1 MPKYIKW
8 FDEITKGDVGIA
20 GGKGANLG
28 EMTRAGFPIPG
39 GFIVTSNAYFDF
51 IRANHLEGAMGAV
64 LDGLDVNDSNMLD
77 SASRKIES
85 MIVKG
90 EMSEEIK
97 KEIVEAYERLCSLE
111 RETVA
116 TAVRSSA
123 TAEDLPE
130 ASFAGQQKTFLNMKG
145 DEEVVN
151 AVRECWASLFEPR
164 AIFYRVQN
172 KFEHMKVGLAA
183 VVQKMVNADRA
194 GVMFSVDPVTQ
205 DRGIIVIEAAY
216 GLGETVVS
224 GEVTP
229 DTYKVRKSDVAIVD
243 KEIAAQD
250 FMVIR
255 DAQGGT
261 KEEKLD
267 PLIMRRQK
275 LDDQE
280 IKELAKTGKLI
291 EDHYKAP
298 QDMEWAIEGN
308 RMFIVQSRNVTT
320 LDKKKTEITPV
331 FRSTKPMVEEKDIPE
346 GQGGNSGQEPEMV
359 RMGIAASPGG
369 NGQQKHEVILKG
381 LAASPG
387 IASGRARVLK
397 GPEEISRVMSGD
409 ILVTAMTSPDYV
421 PAMKKA
427 AAIVTDEGGITSH
440 AAIVSRELGVPC
452 VVGTGT
458 ATKTITEGM
467 EVTVDGRSGL
477 VYRGNAIITEKKE
490 EIRPTIIQ
498 SEFIPSTATKVYVN
512 LAQPDLAEKVSH
524 LSVDGVGLMRAEFII
539 ANMGMHPKKF
549 IEDGKRQEFIDTLAE
564 NIAKVAG
571 AFHPRPV
578 VYRATDFKTNEYRH
592 LQGGEKYEGEEEN
605 PMIGFRGASRYIKEP
620 EVFKMELEAIQ
631 KVINE
636 YALRNV
642 WLMIPFVRRVGELRA
657 IKDIMH
663 EMGLHRTKDFK
674 LWIMVEVPS
683 AVFLLDKFIDV
694 GIDGVSIGSNDLTQL
709 ILGIDRDNKILGRD
723 FDERNEAV
731 MNAIEQVVRTCNARG
746 VTVSICGQAPSVY
759 PEFAEKLVEFGVTS
773 ISINP
778 DAFERTKKIVASA
791 EKRVTLRMLR
801 ELTQRKDG

>member
-39 GFIVTSNAYFDF
+39 GFILTSNAYFDF
-51 IRANHLEGAMGAV
+51 IRANHLESAMSAV
-64 LDGLDVNDSNMLD
+64 LDGLDVNDSNLLD

-90 EMSEEIK
+90 EISEEIR
-97 KEIVEAYERLCSLE
+97 KEIVDAYERLCSIE

-145 DEEVVN
+145 DEEVIN
-151 AVRECWASLFEPR
+151 AIRECWASLFEPR

-172 KFEHMKVGLAA
+172 NFEHMKVGLAA

-205 DRGIIVIEAAY
+205 DRSIMVIEAAY

-229 DTYKVRKSDVAIVD
+229 DTYKVRKSDLAIVD

-320 LDKKKTEITPV
+320 LDKKAEITPV
-331 FRSTKPMVEEKDIPE
+331 FRGTKPMVEEKDIPAPAGE
-346 GQGGNSGQEPEMV
+346 NSGQKP
-359 RMGIAASPGG
+359 
-369 NGQQKHEVILKG
+369 EVILKG

-387 IASGRARVLK
+387 IAAGRARVLK

-458 ATKTITEGM
+458 ATKVISDGM

-477 VYRGNAIITEKKE
+477 VYRGNAIISEKKE
-490 EIRPTIIQ
+490 EIKPTIIQ
-498 SEFIPSTATKVYVN
+498 SEFIPSTATKIYVN

-549 IEDGKRQEFIDTLAE
+549 LEDGKRQEFIDGLAE

-578 VYRATDFKTNEYRH
+578 VYRATDFKTNEYKH

-663 EMGLHRTKDFK
+663 EMGMHRTKDFK

-709 ILGIDRDNKILGRD
+709 ILGIDRDNTILGRD

-731 MNAIEQVVRTCNARG
+731 MTAIEQVVRTCNARG

-759 PEFAEKLVEFGVTS
+759 PEFTEKLIEFGVTS
-773 ISINP
+773 VSINP

-801 ELTQRKDG
+801 ELTQRKDNQ

>member
-1 MPKYIKW
+1 MPKYIRW

-51 IRANHLEGAMGAV
+51 IRANHLESAMSAV
-64 LDGLDVNDSNMLD
+64 LDGLDVNDSNLLD

-90 EMSEEIK
+90 EISEEIR

-145 DEEVVN
+145 DEAVIN

-172 KFEHMKVGLAA
+172 NFEHMKVGLAA

-205 DRGIIVIEAAY
+205 DRSIMVIEAAY

-229 DTYKVRKSDVAIVD
+229 DTYKVRKSDFTIAD

-320 LDKKKTEITPV
+320 LDKKAEITPV
-331 FRSTKPMVEEKDIPE
+331 FRGAKPMVEEKDTPASAGE
-346 GQGGNSGQEPEMV
+346 GSGQKP
-359 RMGIAASPGG
+359 
-369 NGQQKHEVILKG
+369 EVILKG

-387 IASGRARVLK
+387 IAAGRARVLK

-458 ATKTITEGM
+458 ATKVISEGM

-539 ANMGMHPKKF
+539 ANMGMHPRKF

-592 LQGGEKYEGEEEN
+592 LKGGEKYEGEEEN

-631 KVINE
+631 KVTNE

-709 ILGIDRDNKILGRD
+709 ILGIDRDNTILGRD

-731 MNAIEQVVRTCNARG
+731 MTAIEQVVKTCNARG
-746 VTVSICGQAPSVY
+746 VTASICGQAPSVY
-759 PEFAEKLVEFGVTS
+759 PEFTEKLIEFGVTS
-773 ISINP
+773 VSINP

>member
-1 MPKYIKW
+1 MMPKYIKW
-8 FDEITKGDVGIA
+8 FDEITKNDVGIA

-28 EMTRAGFPIPG
+28 EMTRAGFPIPP
-39 GFIVTSNAYFDF
+39 GFILTSNAYFDF
-51 IRANHLEGAMGAV
+51 IAFNGIHNAIAGV
-64 LDGLDVNDSNMLD
+64 LQGLDVNDSTMLD
-77 SASRKIES
+77 SSSKKIED
-85 MIVKG
+85 MIIKG
-90 EMSEEIK
+90 EIPEEIE
-97 KEIVEAYERLCSLE
+97 KEIIEAYERMCSLE
-111 RETVA
+111 RDTVA

-130 ASFAGQQKTFLNMKG
+130 ASFAGQQKTFLNVKG
-145 DEEVVN
+145 NSEVVD

-172 KFEHMKVGLAA
+172 NFEHMKVGLAA

-194 GVMFSVDPVTQ
+194 GVMFSVDPVSQ
-205 DRGIIVIEAAY
+205 DRNIMVIEAAY

-224 GEVTP
+224 GQVTP
-229 DTYKVRKSDVAIVD
+229 DTYKIRK
-243 KEIAAQD
+243 QD
-250 FMVIR
+250 FTIAEKDIADQEFMLVR
-255 DAQGGT
+255 DANGGT
-261 KEEKLD
+261 KREDID
-267 PLIMRRQK
+267 PLVMKRQK
-275 LDDQE
+275 LDDNE
-280 IKELAKTGKLI
+280 IKELAKIGSFI
-291 EDHYKAP
+291 ENHYKAP

-308 RMFIVQSRNVTT
+308 RLFIVQSRNITT
-320 LDKKKTEITPV
+320 LNDRKAEAGKEFTEA
-331 FRSTKPMVEEKDIPE
+331 KPMVEEKKAE
-346 GQGGNSGQEPEMV
+346 QGKVE
-359 RMGIAASPGG
+359 I
-369 NGQQKHEVILKG
+369 ILKG
-381 LAASPG
+381 LPASPG
-387 IASGRARVLK
+387 IAAGKARVLR
-397 GPEEISRVMSGD
+397 GPEEIKRVRSGD

-452 VVGTGT
+452 VVGTGS
-458 ATKTITEGM
+458 ATKVIKDDM

-477 VYRGNAIITEKKE
+477 VYRGNAITATSERKE
-490 EIRPTIIQ
+490 DIKPTIVQ

-512 LAQPDLAEKVSH
+512 LAQPDLADKVSH
-524 LSVDGVGLMRAEFII
+524 LPVDGVGLMRAEFII
-539 ANMGMHPKKF
+539 ANMGKHPKKF
-549 IEDGKRQEFIDTLAE
+549 LEEGKRQEFIDRLADE
-564 NIAKVAG
+564 IRKVAG

-592 LQGGEKYEGEEEN
+592 LEGGDKYEGEEEN

-620 EVFKMELEAIQ
+620 EVFKMELEALK
-631 KVINE
+631 KVTDE

-642 WLMIPFVRRVGELRA
+642 WLMIPFVRRVGELKA
-657 IKDIMH
+657 IKDILH
-663 EMGLHRTKDFK
+663 SVDIHRTKDFK

-683 AVFLLDKFIDV
+683 TVFLLDKFIDV

-709 ILGIDRDNKILGRD
+709 ILGIDRDNTILGRD

-731 MNAIEQVVRTCNARG
+731 MTAIEQVIKTCNSRG

-759 PEFAEKLVEFGVTS
+759 PEFTEKLIEFGVTS

-791 EKRVTLRMLR
+791 EKRVMLR
-801 ELTQRKDG
+801 LLREQRQGKG

>member
-1 MPKYIKW
+1 MPTYIKW

-28 EMTRAGFPIPG
+28 EMTKAGFPIPG

-51 IRANHLEGAMGAV
+51 IRANHLDGAMAAV
-64 LDGLDVNDSNMLD
+64 LDGLDVNDSNLLD

-85 MIVKG
+85 MITKG
-90 EMSEEIK
+90 EISEEIR

-172 KFEHMKVGLAA
+172 NFEHMKVGLAA

-205 DRGIIVIEAAY
+205 DRSIIVIEAAY

-229 DTYKVRKSDVAIVD
+229 DMYKVRKSDFAIVD

-255 DAQGGT
+255 NAQGGT

-280 IKELAKTGKLI
+280 IKDLAKTGKLI
-291 EDHYKAP
+291 EDHYGAP

-320 LDKKKTEITPV
+320 LDKKKAEITPV
-331 FRSTKPMVEEKDIPE
+331 FRGVKPMIEEKSIPAE
-346 GQGGNSGQEPEMV
+346 QGGQAPEVM
-359 RMGIAASPGG
+359 RMGIAASQGTAGG
-369 NGQQKHEVILKG
+369 SNQKPEVILKG

-387 IASGRARVLK
+387 IAAGRARVLK

-458 ATKTITEGM
+458 ATKVITDGM

-477 VYRGNAIITEKKE
+477 VYRGNAIIASTEKKE
-490 EIRPTIIQ
+490 DIKPTIIQ

-578 VYRATDFKTNEYRH
+578 VYRATDFKTNEYKH
-592 LQGGEKYEGEEEN
+592 LKGGEKYEGEEEN

-642 WLMIPFVRRVGELRA
+642 WLMIPFVRRVGELKA

-663 EMGLHRTKDFK
+663 EMGMHRTKDFK

-683 AVFLLDKFIDV
+683 AVFLLDKFIDI

-709 ILGIDRDNKILGRD
+709 ILGIDRDNTILGRD

-731 MNAIEQVVRTCNARG
+731 MIAIEQVVKTCNARG
-746 VTVSICGQAPSVY
+746 ITVSICGQAPSVY
-759 PEFAEKLVEFGVTS
+759 PEFTEKLIEFGVTS
-773 ISINP
+773 VSINP

-801 ELTQRKDG
+801 ELTQRKG

>member
-1 MPKYIKW
+1 MGKYIKW
-8 FDEITKGDVGIA
+8 FDEITKNDVGIA

-28 EMTRAGFPIPG
+28 EMTRANFPIPP
-39 GFIVTSNAYFDF
+39 GFIVTSNAYFEF
-51 IRANHLEGAMGAV
+51 LKVNHLESAMRGV
-64 LDGLDVNDSNMLD
+64 LDGLDVNDSTVLN
-77 SASRKIES
+77 SASKKIEA
-85 MIVKG
+85 MIING
-90 EMSEEIK
+90 EIPEDMR
-97 KEIVEAYERLCSLE
+97 KEIADAYERMCQLE

-145 DEEVVN
+145 EEDVIN
-151 AVRECWASLFEPR
+151 AVKECWASLYEAR

-172 KFEHMKVGLAA
+172 NFEHMKVGLAA
-183 VVQKMVNADRA
+183 VVQKLVSADRA
-194 GVMFSVDPVTQ
+194 GVMFTVDPVSQ
-205 DRGIIVIEAAY
+205 DKNIMVIEAAY

-229 DTYKVRKSDVAIVD
+229 DTYKIRKSDFSIASKEVAS
-243 KEIAAQD
+243 QD

-267 PLIMRRQK
+267 PLIMKRQK

-280 IKELAKTGKLI
+280 IKELAKIGKFI

-298 QDMEWAIEGN
+298 QDIEWAIEGN
-308 RMFIVQSRNVTT
+308 RLYIVQSRNITT
-320 LDKKKTEITPV
+320 LKDRKAEIMPV
-331 FRSTKPMVEEKDIPE
+331 IRGSKPMSMIEDKGVLSEPE
-346 GQGGNSGQEPEMV
+346 PTPASSGQKP
-359 RMGIAASPGG
+359 
-369 NGQQKHEVILKG
+369 EVILKG
-381 LAASPG
+381 LPASPG
-387 IASGRARVLK
+387 IAAGKAKVLK
-397 GPEEISRVMSGD
+397 GPEEIGKVKSGD
-409 ILVTAMTSPDYV
+409 ILVAAMTSPDYV

-440 AAIVSRELGVPC
+440 AAIVSRELGIPC
-452 VVGTGT
+452 VVGTSR
-458 ATKTITEGM
+458 ATKEISEGM
-467 EVTVDGRSGL
+467 EITVDGRSGL
-477 VYRGNAIITEKKE
+477 VYRGNVITSGAEKKE
-490 EIRPTIIQ
+490 IKPTMVQ

-512 LAQPDLAEKVSH
+512 LAQPDLADKISH
-524 LSVDGVGLMRAEFII
+524 LSTDGVGLMRAEFVI
-539 ANMGMHPKKF
+539 ANMGKHPKKF
-549 IEDGKRQEFIDTLAE
+549 LEEGKRQEFIDTLAAE
-564 NIAKVAG
+564 IAKVAG

-578 VYRATDFKTNEYRH
+578 VYRATDFKTNEYKH
-592 LQGGEKYEGEEEN
+592 LEGGDKYEAEEEN

-620 EVFKMELEAIQ
+620 EVFKMELEAVK
-631 KVINE
+631 KVIDE

-642 WLMIPFVRRVGELRA
+642 WLMIPFVRRVGELKS

-663 EMGLHRTKDFK
+663 SMGMYRTKDFK

-683 AVFLLDKFIDV
+683 TVFLLDKFIDV

-709 ILGIDRDNKILGRD
+709 ILGIDRDNTVLGRD

-731 MNAIEQVVRTCNARG
+731 MNAIEQVVRICNARDI
-746 VTVSICGQAPSVY
+746 TVSICGQAPSVY
-759 PEFAEKLVEFGVTS
+759 PELTEKLIEFGVTS
-773 ISINP
+773 VSVNP

-791 EKRVTLRMLR
+791 EKRVMLRMLR
-801 ELTQRKDG
+801 EIIKRKDA